1 MRCHQLEQELR
12 LAFDRKV
19 QQDRQY
25 DNEQVLIDKRNTS
38 LERQIEHE
46 KESLE
51 TCRRQLRAHDSLCAG
66 LETLMAESRKICE
79 DSLGCVDELTH
90 MLSSQRQEHTQLLH
104 RSKIVSGIQLSIW
117 ARRAHAAARRLALS
131 SLAPLELPLL

>member
-25 DNEQVLIDKRNTS
+25 DNEKVLIDKRHAS
-38 LERQIEHE
+38 LERQIEYE
-46 KESLE
+46 KECLE
-51 TCRRQLRAHDSLCAG
+51 TCRRQLRAHDSLCASLG
-66 LETLMAESRKICE
+66 TLMAESRKICE

-90 MLSSQRQEHTQLLH
+90 VLLTKPRTH
-104 RSKIVSGIQLSIW
+104 ATIASLQDRLRYPIEYSGT
-117 ARRAHAAARRLALS
+117 RRARGGKALT
-131 SLAPLELPLL
+131 A